1 MISGVYWP
9 ASPAYLARS
18 RSLTGTVSRRK
29 RVDGTCGKKP
39 KVVLSSIQRALLR
52 AHTYARAHTLRITTS
67 LWRPA
72 GQCILQAR
80 PLILDCLLEEHSVDF
95 ILGSHAGMAQCPGLG
110 FPSLHDPYMHVSD
123 SVWICFGGAANKVEA
138 LQETV
143 KNVPLGS
150 YPSV

>member
-1 MISGVYWP
+1 M
-9 ASPAYLARS
+9 
-18 RSLTGTVSRRK
+18 
-29 RVDGTCGKKP
+29 DGIYGKKP

-52 AHTYARAHTLRITTS
+52 AHTYVRAHTDLGLPPCS
-67 LWRPA
+67 GDQQDSVSSEPGL
-72 GQCILQAR
+72 
-80 PLILDCLLEEHSVDF
+80 LILGCLLEEQSVDF
-95 ILGSHAGMAQCPGLG
+95 ILGSHAGMAWCPDLLG
-110 FPSLHDPYMHVSD
+110 FPSLHYPCMHVSD